1 MIVNYIYDEKGQ
13 LAYAVLPIRFWEY
26 VQQQLPE
33 LERVAPPMPPKKIFN
48 PLKYKG
54 LIKSLN
60 LNIEQELQN
69 MRDEWTDHTFAVNY
83 TNFH

>member
-1 MIVNYIYDEKGQ
+1 MVVNYIYDEKGQ
-13 LAYAVLPIRFWEY
+13 VAYAVLPIQFWQY
-26 VQQQLPE
+26 VQQQLPH
-33 LERVAPPMPPKKIFN
+33 LNVATPPIQPKKIFN

-69 MRDEWTDHTFAVNY
+69 MRDEWTDDF
-83 TNFH
+83 

>member
-1 MIVNYIYDEKGQ
+1 
-13 LAYAVLPIRFWEY
+13 
-26 VQQQLPE
+26 
-33 LERVAPPMPPKKIFN
+33 PKKIFN

-69 MRDEWTDHTFAVNY
+69 MRDEWTDDF
-83 TNFH
+83 

>member
-1 MIVNYIYDEKGQ
+1 MVVNYIYDEKGQ
-13 LAYAVLPIRFWEY
+13 LAYAVLPIRFWQY
-26 VQQQLPE
+26 VQQQLPD
-33 LERVAPPMPPKKIFN
+33 LAVGATYMQPKKIFN

-69 MRDEWTDHTFAVNY
+69 MRDE
-83 TNFH
+83 

>member
-1 MIVNYIYDEKGQ
+1 MVVNYIYDEKGQ

-33 LERVAPPMPPKKIFN
+33 LGQGMLPIPPKKRFN

-60 LNIEQELQN
+60 LNMEAELQN
-69 MRDEWTDHTFAVNY
+69 MRDEWTDDF
-83 TNFH
+83 

>member
-1 MIVNYIYDEKGQ
+1 MVVNYIYDEKGQ
-13 LAYAVLPIRFWEY
+13 LVYAVLPIQFWQY
-26 VQQQLPE
+26 VQQQLPQ
-33 LERVAPPMPPKKIFN
+33 LSVAIPPIQSKKIFN

-69 MRDEWTDHTFAVNY
+69 LRDEWTDDF
-83 TNFH
+83 